1 MESKKHPTC
10 KGLGKK
16 QRDVIRRMCKDGL
29 KISCIDHPYGN
40 TNDLCDEEGDNTY
53 EAFSYG
59 FVHRLVKRNLF
70 TTRCHRP
77 SIDVHIT
84 EFRMKKELIE
94 ETLLII
100 GTT

>member
-53 EAFSYG
+53 EA
-59 FVHRLVKRNLF
+59 
-70 TTRCHRP
+70 
-77 SIDVHIT
+77 